1 MIMRLMRFFWW
12 IGHSGTSA
20 VIAAQFGLAMMP
32 LWSRMRCALISG
44 ITSGT
49 ATVLLKHTSASLVF
63 FENADPTARGDLE
76 EFFRRLVPEEAEY
89 FSHTLEG
96 SDDMPSHIRMALTR
110 TSESIPIMD
119 GSLQLGIWQGLFVYE
134 HRRRPTQRS
143 IAVSVVGDAG

>member
-1 MIMRLMRFFWW
+1 MVKTFSTAFTISTHG
-12 IGHSGTSA
+12 IGTYEITDRIGAIVRT
-20 VIAAQFGLAMMP
+20 
-32 LWSRMRCALISG
+32 SG

-63 FENADPTARGDLE
+63 FENADPTARADLE
-76 EFFRRLVPEEAEY
+76 EFFRRLVPEDAEY

-119 GSLQLGIWQGLFVYE
+119 GSLQLGTWQGLFVYE
-134 HRRRPTQRS
+134 HRRRPRQRS

>member
-1 MIMRLMRFFWW
+1 MVKTFSTAFTISTHG
-12 IGHSGTSA
+12 IGTYEITDRIGTI
-20 VIAAQFGLAMMP
+20 V
-32 LWSRMRCALISG
+32 RNSG
-44 ITSGT
+44 ITTGT

-63 FENADPTARGDLE
+63 FENADPTARADLE
-76 EFFRRLVPEEAEY
+76 EFFRRLVPEDAEY

-119 GSLQLGIWQGLFVYE
+119 GSLQLGTWQGLFVYE

>member
-1 MIMRLMRFFWW
+1 MVKTFSITFTISTHG
-12 IGHSGTSA
+12 IGTYEITERIGA
-20 VIAAQFGLAMMP
+20 IV
-32 LWSRMRCALISG
+32 RKSG
-44 ITSGT
+44 ITTGT

-63 FENADPTARGDLE
+63 FENADPTARADLE
-76 EFFRRLVPEEAEY
+76 EFFRRLVPEDAEY

-110 TSESIPIMD
+110 TSESIPVID
-119 GSLQLGIWQGLFVYE
+119 GLLQLGTWQGLFVYE

>member
-1 MIMRLMRFFWW
+1 MVKTFSTAFTISTHG
-12 IGHSGTSA
+12 IGTYEITDRISA
-20 VIAAQFGLAMMP
+20 II
-32 LWSRMRCALISG
+32 RKSG
-44 ITSGT
+44 ITTGT
-49 ATVLLKHTSASLVF
+49 ATILLKHTSASLVF
-63 FENADPTARGDLE
+63 FENADPTARADLE
-76 EFFRRLVPEEAEY
+76 EFFRRLVPEDAEY

-119 GSLQLGIWQGLFVYE
+119 GSPQLGTWQGLFVYE

>member
-1 MIMRLMRFFWW
+1 MVKTFSTAFTVSTHG
-12 IGHSGTSA
+12 IGTYEITDRIGA
-20 VIAAQFGLAMMP
+20 IV
-32 LWSRMRCALISG
+32 RNSG
-44 ITSGT
+44 ITTGT

-63 FENADPTARGDLE
+63 FENADPTARADLE
-76 EFFRRLVPEEAEY
+76 EFFRRLVPEDAEY

-119 GSLQLGIWQGLFVYE
+119 GSLQLGTWQGLFVYE

-143 IAVSVVGDAG
+143 IAVIVVGDAG

>member
-1 MIMRLMRFFWW
+1 MVKTFSTAFTISTHG
-12 IGHSGTSA
+12 IGTYEITDRIGTI
-20 VIAAQFGLAMMP
+20 V
-32 LWSRMRCALISG
+32 RNSG
-44 ITSGT
+44 ITTGT

-63 FENADPTARGDLE
+63 FENADPTARADLE
-76 EFFRRLVPEEAEY
+76 EFFRRLVPEDAKY

-119 GSLQLGIWQGLFVYE
+119 GSLQLGTWQGLFVYE